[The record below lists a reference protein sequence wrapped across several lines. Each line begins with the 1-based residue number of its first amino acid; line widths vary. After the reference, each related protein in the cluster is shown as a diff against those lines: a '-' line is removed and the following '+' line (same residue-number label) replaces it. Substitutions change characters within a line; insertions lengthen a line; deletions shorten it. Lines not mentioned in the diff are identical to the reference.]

1 MAVWRNWQ
9 TRQTQNLVSI
19 TDVSVRPRSPLS
31 FISDPLSWIA
41 FFLLRYVINLVFKI
55 AHSLSDPYNAK
66 YGGI

>member
-31 FISDPLSWIA
+31 FISDPLIWIA
-41 FFLLRYVINLVFKI
+41 FFSRYVINLVFKI
-55 AHSLSDPYNAK
+55 AHSLSNLYNAK

>member
-41 FFLLRYVINLVFKI
+41 FFVKICYLFKI
-55 AHSLSDPYNAK
+55 AHSLSNLYNAK

>member
-31 FISDPLSWIA
+31 FISDPFKLDR

-55 AHSLSDPYNAK
+55 AHSLSNLYNAK

>member
-41 FFLLRYVINLVFKI
+41 FFVKICYYLVFKI
-55 AHSLSDPYNAK
+55 AHSLSNLYNAK